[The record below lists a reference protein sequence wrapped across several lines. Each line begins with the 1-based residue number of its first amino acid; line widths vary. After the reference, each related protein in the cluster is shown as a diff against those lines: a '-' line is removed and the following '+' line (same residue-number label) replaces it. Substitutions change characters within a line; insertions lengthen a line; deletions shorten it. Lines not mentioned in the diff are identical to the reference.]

1 MSKLLEKNVIYEFYS
16 ETCAPC
22 RAIEK
27 PLNTISEKYKD
38 AVSIKRV
45 NTDKDDSVLL
55 VNFLDITSVPTAVV
69 VHDGQEIARFQ
80 GTKIPALLDD
90 IIPKT
95 FF

>member
-1 MSKLLEKNVIYEFYS
+1 MNKLLEKNVIYEFFS

-38 AVSIKRV
+38 AVTIKRI
-45 NTDKDDSVLL
+45 NTDHDNSALL

-69 VHDGQEIARFQ
+69 IHEGQEVARFN
-80 GTKIPALLDD
+80 GVKIPALLDD